1 MTERSLLAAV
11 SGIQANQTLLDEIGN
26 NIANADTTGYKSG
39 VVDFQDLLA
48 EQLASAS
55 APPPGGGGAGVN
67 PVAVGSGVEVGAIQY
82 DLQEGSLEQT
92 GNPLDVAIQGG
103 GYLVVD
109 QGGQQYYTRDG
120 SLTID
125 ANGNLATLN
134 GGLVMGWQA
143 SNTGAVNTTAPMT
156 GIVIPTGETIPA
168 SATTDVTLEGNL
180 PAWNGV
186 GTTSPSVQVTLDA
199 YDGQGTPVPITL
211 TFTGVANTAN
221 EWTVAGTVPNP
232 SGGTDELWS
241 TSSPPV
247 VTFNPTTG
255 AISSI
260 SGSTT
265 NPDGSLS
272 LPVGTMPAG
281 YAFPSGDTLK
291 IDFPAPS
298 SATAVTQFA
307 GSQTLQLATQNGYP
321 AGSLQSFSIGN
332 DGTITGAFSNGNTE
346 TLGQIA
352 LASFS
357 NAGGL
362 ADQGQGLFAATANSG
377 QPQVGTAGT
386 GARGALLDGQ
396 LEQSNVNLGDQ
407 LTDLIVAQ
415 EAYTAN
421 TKVIS
426 TTQAAIQALESV

>member
-1 MTERSLLAAV
+1 MTERALLAAV
-11 SGIQANQTLLDEIGN
+11 SGIQANQTFLDEIGN

-39 VVDFQDLLA
+39 IVDFQDLLA
-48 EQLASAS
+48 EQLSSAA
-55 APPPGGGGAGVN
+55 APPPNGGGAGIN
-67 PVAVGSGVEVGAIQY
+67 PIAVGSGVEVGAIQY
-82 DLQEGSLEQT
+82 DLQEGSLAQT

-109 QGGQQYYTRDG
+109 QGGQQLYTRDG
-120 SLTID
+120 SLTVD
-125 ANGNLATLN
+125 ANGNLATQN

-168 SATTDVTLEGNL
+168 SATTTVTLEGNL

-186 GTTSPSVQVTLDA
+186 GTTQPTAQVTLNA

-211 TFTGVANTAN
+211 TFTGVAGSAN
-221 EWTVAGTVPNP
+221 EWTVQGSVPNP
-232 SGGTDELWS
+232 SGGTDQLWS
-241 TSSPPV
+241 TPPT

-260 SGSTT
+260 TGATT

-281 YAFPSGDTLK
+281 YSFPASDT
-291 IDFPAPS
+291 INIVFPAPS
-298 SATAVTQFA
+298 SPTAVTQFA
-307 GSQTLQLATQNGYP
+307 GSQTLQLDTQNGYP
-321 AGSLQSFSIGN
+321 AGSLESYTIGGN
-332 DGTITGAFSNGNTE
+332 GTITGTFSNGNTE

-362 ADQGQGLFAATANSG
+362 SDQGQGLFAATANSG
-377 QPQVGTAGT
+377 QPQVGTPGT

-407 LTDLIVAQ
+407 LTNLIVAQ

-426 TTQAAIQALESV
+426 TSQAVIQALENA